1 MWCPYFVMYNHKQLV
16 IMKKV
21 LMMLCAVLALASC
34 SKEATEPQE
43 QGQEQKKQQ
52 PKTPVSLSLS
62 ATISDLDAKALDHQL
77 DGNKLKHFLNG
88 KTELKVFTF
97 IWDADAPRGSYLFS
111 RELTWKV
118 AEDGKTIYFDGNI
131 DVYAAHLNP
140 STANI
145 RLVAA
150 IGQLPGSSGEVYPR
164 EEAAKPRLAG
174 DQFPINTP
182 CVLRTKLQL
191 TSDRKLLYNT
201 KQPEADR
208 RFKPE
213 GIFLRFKIRNELGTQ
228 VKITNLYYPRFDGN
242 VYGFHYSYPELTVVQ
257 AANQAVKGLGN
268 VFPSDYYNDPYDG
281 KGIPLSQPIVLD
293 PGKTTEAEFL
303 YWMPTPYALIHP
315 DVVLD
320 DPGLLYHTTMQ
331 LQKQKLEDYEE
342 GKVYRTTLVL
352 RKLHNP
358 LEYIAEYP
366 MNATGT
372 GMLTS
377 LPAGYP
383 HPAVSPNKFQPYAEV
398 GYFNEREAKEKFGTP
413 KKYPGGGDDVWH
425 LPSEAELRS
434 IFGSLGKDSGLG
446 DWGTGGAYLSLVE
459 WVQLGNYKTRIGSRY
474 SCFRRDPHTVFA
486 KRSLNGVNTLEPS
499 GTPKT
504 GFYTPLDPHQNLE
517 EKYRRSFRTETPEF
531 PLEISNR
538 ICFAFRYKLTAN
550 RTLEVTAKYVGFNEE
565 DIRYLESQS
574 ESWWKDR
581 NSVTRVFPA
590 YSIEVNTYD
599 YAATLYDYLSDLGG
613 MRSNGSALSSTTTLS
628 ILIRR
633 RSPHSPSAALGR
645 SPSTSSAPSTTKEAS
660 PQWKRKN
667 STSAP
672 SLKL

>member
-1 MWCPYFVMYNHKQLV
+1 MWCPRFVMYNHKQLEF
-16 IMKKV
+16 MKKV

-43 QGQEQKKQQ
+43 QRQEQKKQQ
-52 PKTPVSLSLS
+52 PTTPISLSLS

-88 KTELKVFTF
+88 KTELRVRTL
-97 IWDADAPRGSYLFS
+97 IWNEDAPRWNDDPLFNNT
-111 RELTWKV
+111 LVWKV
-118 AEDGKTIYFDGNI
+118 AEDGKTIYFDGQI
-131 DVYAAHLNP
+131 DIYVADLNP
-140 STANI
+140 STAKI
-145 RLVAA
+145 RLTAF
-150 IGQLPGSSGEVYPR
+150 IGKHPWGGEDSADNEHIYPK

-174 DQFPINTP
+174 DKFSITTP
-182 CVLRTKLQL
+182 YVLRTKLQL
-191 TSDRKLLYNT
+191 TTDHKLLYNT

-213 GIFLRFKIRNELGTQ
+213 GSFLRFKIRNELGTQ
-228 VKITNLYYPRFDGN
+228 VKITHLFYLRPSGSIQCFHHRYTIRKMADSTASYSDGAFIRN
-242 VYGFHYSYPELTVVQ
+242 Y
-257 AANQAVKGLGN
+257 NKDVKN
-268 VFPSDYYNDPYDG
+268 
-281 KGIPLSQPIVLD
+281 IPLPQPIVLD

-398 GYFNEREAKEKFGTP
+398 GYFNEREAKEKFGAP

-434 IFGSLGKDSGLG
+434 IFGSLGKDSGNAG
-446 DWGTGGAYLSLVE
+446 SLSLVE
-459 WVQLGNYKTRIGSRY
+459 WVQLGNYKTRIGSHYYNRQ
-474 SCFRRDPHTVFA
+474 DLHTVVA
-486 KRSLNGVNTLEPS
+486 KRFTDYGVGNYES
-499 GTPKT
+499 NYVPKT
-504 GFYTPLDPHQNLE
+504 GFYTPFDPHQNLE
-517 EKYRRSFRTETPEF
+517 EKHIKLYRTETPEW

-538 ICFAFRYKLTAN
+538 ICFAFRYKLIAN
-550 RTLEVTAKYVGFNEE
+550 RTLEVTAKYVGFNEI
-565 DIRYLESQS
+565 DLHYLSSQN

-590 YSIEVNTYD
+590 YSLEVNTYD
-599 YAATLYDYLSDLGG
+599 YAETLYDYLLDLGG
-613 MRSNGSALSSTTTLS
+613 MRSNGSAVVYYDANYPLQTQVTTQPKC
-628 ILIRR
+628 
-633 RSPHSPSAALGR
+633 RS
-645 SPSTSSAPSTTKEAS
+645 
-660 PQWKRKN
+660 WKIPVYLFRTIN
-667 STSAP
+667 D
-672 SLKL
+672 

>member
-1 MWCPYFVMYNHKQLV
+1 MYNHKQLV

-43 QGQEQKKQQ
+43 QGQEQKQ
-52 PKTPVSLSLS
+52 PTTPISLSLS

-131 DVYAAHLNP
+131 DVYVAHLNP

-150 IGQLPGSSGEVYPR
+150 IGGIGATRDVYPR

-182 CVLRTKLQL
+182 YILRTKLQL
-191 TSDRKLLYNT
+191 TTDHKLLYNT

-228 VKITNLYYPRFDGN
+228 VKITNLYYPRIDANIGCFDS
-242 VYGFHYSYPELTVVQ
+242 SYPELTVVQ
-257 AANQAVKGLGN
+257 VATERSKGRGN
-268 VFPSDYYNDPYDG
+268 VFLDDYYNDPYDG

-293 PGKTTEAEFL
+293 PGETTEAEFL
-303 YWMPTPYALIHP
+303 YWMTTPYALIHP

-372 GMLTS
+372 DMLTS

-383 HPAVSPNKFQPYAEV
+383 HPAVSPNKFQPYTEV

-413 KKYPGGGDDVWH
+413 KKYPGGGNDVWH

-434 IFGSLGKDSGLG
+434 IFGSLGKDSGLSNLAA
-446 DWGTGGAYLSLVE
+446 GGSSIRLVE
-459 WVQLGNYKTRIGSRY
+459 WVQLGSYKTRIGSDYHRLQ
-474 SCFRRDPHTVFA
+474 RDPHTVFA

-499 GTPKT
+499 GIPKT

-517 EKYRRSFRTETPEF
+517 EKYRKFFRTETPEW

-538 ICFAFRYKLTAN
+538 ICFAFRYKLIAN
-550 RTLEVTAKYVGFNEE
+550 RTLEITAKYVGFNDE
-565 DIRYLESQS
+565 DLRNIEIQS

-590 YSIEVNTYD
+590 YSLEVNTYD
-599 YAATLYDYLSDLGG
+599 YAETLYDYLSDLGG
-613 MRSNGSALSSTTTLS
+613 MRSNGSAVVYYDANYPHQTQVTTQPKC
-628 ILIRR
+628 
-633 RSPHSPSAALGR
+633 RS
-645 SPSTSSAPSTTKEAS
+645 
-660 PQWKRKN
+660 WKIPVYLFRTIN
-667 STSAP
+667 D
-672 SLKL
+672 

>member
-1 MWCPYFVMYNHKQLV
+1 MFN
-16 IMKKV
+16 
-21 LMMLCAVLALASC
+21 
-34 SKEATEPQE
+34 
-43 QGQEQKKQQ
+43 
-52 PKTPVSLSLS
+52 
-62 ATISDLDAKALDHQL
+62 
-77 DGNKLKHFLNG
+77 
-88 KTELKVFTF
+88 
-97 IWDADAPRGSYLFS
+97 

-131 DVYAAHLNP
+131 DVYVAHLNP

-145 RLVAA
+145 RLFAA
-150 IGQLPGSSGEVYPR
+150 IGHIGEAREVYPR
-164 EEAAKPRLAG
+164 EEATKPRLAG

-182 CVLRTKLQL
+182 YILRTKLQL
-191 TSDRKLLYNT
+191 TTDRKLLYNT

-228 VKITNLYYPRFDGN
+228 VKITNLYYPRIRANIGCFD
-242 VYGFHYSYPELTVVQ
+242 FSYPERTVAQV
-257 AANQAVKGLGN
+257 AAERSEGRDGI
-268 VFPSDYYNDPYDG
+268 FYRSYDD
-281 KGIPLSQPIVLD
+281 KSIPLSQPIELGPD
-293 PGKTTEAEFL
+293 KTTEAEFL
-303 YWMPTPYALIHP
+303 YWIPSPHAIIHP

-366 MNATGT
+366 MNTTGT

-434 IFGSLGKDSGLG
+434 IFGSLGKDSGLDSFG
-446 DWGTGGAYLSLVE
+446 LWLAE
-459 WVQLGNYKTRIGSRY
+459 WVQLGNYKTRIGSLY
-474 SCFRRDPHTVFA
+474 SRRNGTVFA
-486 KRSLNGVNTLEPS
+486 ERFRSWTVTMGSS
-499 GTPKT
+499 GIPKT

-517 EKYRRSFRTETPEF
+517 EKYSKSIRTETPEW
-531 PLEISNR
+531 PLEISDR
-538 ICFAFRYKLTAN
+538 VRFAFRYKLIAN
-550 RTLEVTAKYVGFNEE
+550 RTLEVTAKYIGFE
-565 DIRYLESQS
+565 DLRDIEIQD

-590 YSIEVNTYD
+590 YSIDVNTYD

-613 MRSNGSALSSTTTLS
+613 MRSNGSAVVYYDAKYPHQTQVTTQPKC
-628 ILIRR
+628 
-633 RSPHSPSAALGR
+633 RS
-645 SPSTSSAPSTTKEAS
+645 
-660 PQWKRKN
+660 WKIPVYLFRTIN
-667 STSAP
+667 D
-672 SLKL
+672 